1 MGRRRKQPEEPEKP
15 KRPRGRPRKN
25 PKPDEP
31 APQPESKPE
40 RQYGQCLP
48 GDMTISALANGTGLS
63 ISTIERYLRRG
74 CPKTSVEAV
83 MKWRSENISA
93 IAEDAEPSELMQEL
107 KRAEIAETNESARAK
122 RLKND
127 ILERKL
133 IPRDEVSRDL
143 SIALART
150 VNRLQSIPT
159 EVAVLC
165 PDDLKVPVKAKV
177 EQAIRVALKEL
188 KDSMEDMV

>member
-1 MGRRRKQPEEPEKP
+1 MEK
-15 KRPRGRPRKN
+15 RGRGRPRKSSKPAAE
-25 PKPDEP
+25 PKPKVIGKKGVT
-31 APQPESKPE
+31 QPGCLTIPE
-40 RQYGQCLP
+40 LAKGI
-48 GDMTISALANGTGLS
+48 GVSEVTINKY
-63 ISTIERYLRRG
+63 IRRG
-74 CPKTSVEAV
+74 CPRTSVEAV

-93 IAEDAEPSELMQEL
+93 IAEDADPSELMQEL
-107 KRAEIAETNESARAK
+107 KRAEIAATNETARAK